1 MVFIFHISEDTGEAG
16 VQAGVG
22 VPGGIIPV
30 PGLGLGLVLVLPEDL
45 LLARIQALVPTP
57 ALNPHGTTMMLSCV
71 ELTSQLCNL
80 GAS

>member
-1 MVFIFHISEDTGEAG
+1 MVFIFHISENTGEAG

-30 PGLGLGLVLVLPEDL
+30 PGLGLVLVLPEDL

-57 ALNPHGTTMMLSCV
+57 ALNPHG
-71 ELTSQLCNL
+71 E
-80 GAS
+80 